1 MSAPQITNRQLIKLL
16 KTYWQ
21 WRWLWCATT
30 LLFGGLGFA
39 YVTTVKED
47 TWTASQGLIIRDEA
61 HGAVM
66 RLGRF
71 SSQTEMKA
79 AQETVLEMA
88 RNPQVLHSAL
98 ATVGRGEPGFF
109 DFDPPTGPPTQAE
122 VEALADGGIEVRAPR
137 GAELGTTEVIYLDI
151 TDSDPERARR
161 LNTAVCDELEKHM
174 QEVRKVRADGVIA
187 ELETAAVS
195 ARESLK
201 ESTEKL
207 KSIEAASGADLADL
221 RGLTETVGSGSAN
234 RATLDAI
241 ETDLRTVDSERFKAT
256 EQLKLVSNAFKD
268 PTKLQAAPAQLL
280 AGNPGLQKL
289 GEGLSIASIKARELE
304 GRYTDQ
310 HPIVKAAQNTE
321 LMIRK
326 QLQDELR
333 VAVANLEQSVTL
345 AEQRIQQLEK
355 EKAQLE
361 RRLESVATVRADYS
375 NIAAEVR
382 ARSEQVQLADRE
394 LAGAIASRDAAMTSS
409 LMTRLD
415 QPLVGEHPEGPGKT
429 AIIAAACGAGLF
441 FGAGLV
447 FLLSPI
453 EAGGGGFGRRA
464 SDAGIGRRASDQI
477 RVAGQPGFERR
488 GDGFNR
494 RASDLGGN
502 LAGPPDAGGRQPADV
517 AAASPVTP
525 DAPEMPDTTDAI
537 AARTD
542 STVTSISAQVDRAH
556 QIEQTT
562 QVKRVAQERKP
573 TQPAANPL
581 SAAAQFPPA
590 NAPVPAASPLPRPA
604 ANPAPAAKPMGTPKV
619 ATSTDSA
626 VQSTAWQTAPTRP
639 RGELSFADH
648 ANTIQSVPKSTDR
661 PEHGGEKAATNRS
674 EKSTESKQRPAG
686 PIDIGSLPETASGI
700 PSTS

>member
-16 KTYWQ
+16 QTYWQ

-39 YVTTVKED
+39 YVTTLKED

-88 RNPQVLHSAL
+88 RNPQVLHAAL

-109 DFDPPTGPPTQAE
+109 DFDPPTGPPTRAE

-137 GAELGTTEVIYLDI
+137 GAELGTTEVIYLDV
-151 TDSDPERARR
+151 TASDPERAKR
-161 LNTAVCDELEKHM
+161 LNTAVCDELASHM

-187 ELETAAVS
+187 ELKTAAES
-195 ARESLK
+195 ARESLQQ
-201 ESTEKL
+201 STEKL

-221 RGLTETVGSGSAN
+221 RGLTETVGGGSAN
-234 RATLDAI
+234 RTTLDAI
-241 ETDLRTVDSERFKAT
+241 ENDLRKVASERFKAT
-256 EQLKLVSNAFKD
+256 EQLKLVSSAFED

-289 GEGLSIASIKARELE
+289 GEGLSAAAIKARELE
-304 GRYTDQ
+304 GRYTDE

-321 LMIRK
+321 HMIRE
-326 QLQDELR
+326 QLRDELQ

-345 AEQRIQQLEK
+345 AEQRIEQLEK
-355 EKAQLE
+355 EKAELE
-361 RRLESVATVRADYS
+361 RRLAKLATVRADYS

-464 SDAGIGRRASDQI
+464 SDGAGIGRRASDQM
-477 RVAGQPGFERR
+477 RVAGQPVFERR

-494 RASDLGGN
+494 RESDRAGAPALGGN
-502 LAGPPDAGGRQPADV
+502 RRASDSP
-517 AAASPVTP
+517 ASPQTPEVETP
-525 DAPEMPDTTDAI
+525 DTADAI
-537 AARTD
+537 AARAD
-542 STVTSISAQVDRAH
+542 SAVTNISAQVDEAH
-556 QIEQTT
+556 QIERTENVQ
-562 QVKRVAQERKP
+562 RVAHGDVAVQVP
-573 TQPAANPL
+573 T
-581 SAAAQFPPA
+581 SA
-590 NAPVPAASPLPRPA
+590 
-604 ANPAPAAKPMGTPKV
+604 APAAPASTNPQEAPPIPASPEPAPTASTSRTSPAV
-619 ATSTDSA
+619 AASVASA
-626 VQSTAWQTAPTRP
+626 TQTAAASTPQNAQPATRP
-639 RGELSFADH
+639 GAELSFAQH
-648 ANTIQSVPKSTDR
+648 ANTIQPGAKSVSG
-661 PEHGGEKAATNRS
+661 PEHGADKPAAGRS
-674 EKSTESKQRPAG
+674 GKTTETKRRTAA
-686 PIDIGSLPETASGI
+686 PIDVASLPGTASGI
-700 PSTS
+700 PSA